1 MKRKSSIVK
10 LSIICAAI
18 MIGFVLAFVPFSIGF
33 KDYHGFANNIK
44 LGLDLKGGVYA
55 VYEAQ
60 DNKSGKDFDSAME
73 STITSL
79 DQLLASKGYTES
91 TVQREGINKIRVS
104 VPNVQNPE
112 DILKILGNPAE
123 IKFKLDSTGE
133 EVLTG
138 KHITS
143 AVSTTYNG
151 DYVVALSLTSE
162 GAARFAKA
170 TGENIGSTM
179 SIYRVSGGEEQ
190 LISSPRIETQ
200 ITGGQALITN
210 MGSREAAD
218 RLAQEITAGMFSLTL
233 SQKEVSTVAAS
244 LGENALKLGLI
255 AGAIGIILIIAL
267 IIYLYRLFGVANSIA
282 LLAYTVMMLFML
294 AVFPWVQLTLPGI
307 AGILLSIGMAIDG
320 NIIISERIKNE
331 YLSGKSIL
339 SSFHYGFRKSRSAI
353 VDGNVTTIIASFVL
367 LFLGTGAV
375 KGFAVTLLIGLALN
389 MVSALLITPLVMRC
403 FVQIND
409 YNPNLYNLHRG
420 KGFENLKADENDA
433 QTELEILEEQRK
445 KEAKSRQRS
454 LEGGNA

>member
-1 MKRKSSIVK
+1 MKRKSSIIK
-10 LSIICAAI
+10 LSLIGVAI
-18 MIGFVLAFVPFSIGF
+18 VLGFIFAFVPFSIGF
-33 KDYHGFANNIK
+33 KDYSGYAKNIK

-60 DNKSGKDFDSAME
+60 DNNSGKDFGSAME

-79 DQLLASKGYTES
+79 EQILAAKGYTES
-91 TVQREGINKIRVS
+91 TVQKEGVNKIRVS

-112 DILKILGNPAE
+112 DILRILGNPAE

-138 KHITS
+138 RHITS
-143 AVSTTYNG
+143 AVSTTNG
-151 DYVVALSLTSE
+151 ADYVVALSLTSE

-170 TGENIGSTM
+170 TGENIGSSM
-179 SIYRVSGGEEQ
+179 SIYRIVGGEEQ
-190 LISSPRIETQ
+190 LISSPRIESA
-200 ITGGQALITN
+200 IAGGQAIITG

-218 RLAQEITAGMFSLTL
+218 QLAQEITAGMFSLTL

-255 AGAIGIILIIAL
+255 AGIIGIALIIAF
-267 IIYLYRLFGVANSIA
+267 IIYLYRLFGVASSMA
-282 LLAYTVMMLFML
+282 LLAYTVLMLFIL

-320 NIIISERIKNE
+320 NIIISERIKDE
-331 YLSGKSIL
+331 YRGGKSIL
-339 SSFHYGFRKSRSAI
+339 SSFHYGFRRSRSAI
-353 VDGNVTTIIASFVL
+353 VDGNVTTIIASVVL

-389 MVSALLITPLVMRC
+389 MVSALLITPLLMRY
-403 FVQIND
+403 FVRIND
-409 YNPNLYNLHRG
+409 YNPNLFNLHRG
-420 KGFENLKADENDA
+420 EGFEDLSANQNDA
-433 QTELEILEEQRK
+433 LAELELQQEQQK
-445 KEAKSRQRS
+445 KEARRQHS